1 MKQVHIISGRAV
13 PLKRSDVDT
22 DQIIPAEWLKRVE
35 RTGFEKGLFSSW
47 RDDRNFVL
55 NDERYA
61 GASILVA
68 GPSFGVGSS
77 REHAVW
83 ALQQYGFDVVIAPSF
98 SDIFRNN
105 CAKNGLVPVVLDSQ
119 SVEELWATIEAD
131 PSTEITVD
139 VERLMVEVPAT
150 GARYEF
156 VLDASTQERF
166 LQGLDDIGITLSHDA
181 HISDF
186 ERRRPVWLSVTSG
199 MYEPPLEFDAAVYR
213 SLYLNLTDFT
223 DDQLWLHYDAYG
235 RRQGLRAH
243 SLANRDEFARLAGSG
258 RVLEIGPFTRPLLV
272 GPNIVYAD
280 IYSTS
285 QLQELAPRLELRP
298 EDVPEIA
305 YVITPGDLTG
315 ITGKFDSVISGQVIE
330 HQPNLVGHLQQVS
343 QLLDDGGRYFI
354 LAPDY
359 RYCFDHFMRPSTISH
374 VLDAYAR
381 KVTMHDPESLI
392 ASRLTRAH
400 NDSVRH
406 WAGDHGDPQ
415 VHPEFPQHDR
425 ITRLKLAL
433 EQSVLTPETL
443 NNEHAWFFTPD
454 SFAAIIQDLCD
465 LELIDFELER
475 IYPTLHNTLEFWAI
489 LRKPD

>member
-1 MKQVHIISGRAV
+1 VKQVHIISGRAV

-105 CAKNGLVPVVLDSQ
+105 CTKNGLVPVVLDSQ

-139 VERLMVEVPAT
+139 VERLVVEIPAT

-181 HISDF
+181 HISDY
-186 ERRRPVWLSVTSG
+186 ERRRPMWL
-199 MYEPPLEFDAAVYR
+199 A
-213 SLYLNLTDFT
+213 
-223 DDQLWLHYDAYG
+223 
-235 RRQGLRAH
+235 
-243 SLANRDEFARLAGSG
+243 
-258 RVLEIGPFTRPLLV
+258 TR
-272 GPNIVYAD
+272 
-280 IYSTS
+280 
-285 QLQELAPRLELRP
+285 
-298 EDVPEIA
+298 
-305 YVITPGDLTG
+305 
-315 ITGKFDSVISGQVIE
+315 
-330 HQPNLVGHLQQVS
+330 
-343 QLLDDGGRYFI
+343 
-354 LAPDY
+354 
-359 RYCFDHFMRPSTISH
+359 
-374 VLDAYAR
+374 
-381 KVTMHDPESLI
+381 
-392 ASRLTRAH
+392 
-400 NDSVRH
+400 
-406 WAGDHGDPQ
+406 
-415 VHPEFPQHDR
+415 
-425 ITRLKLAL
+425 
-433 EQSVLTPETL
+433 
-443 NNEHAWFFTPD
+443 
-454 SFAAIIQDLCD
+454 
-465 LELIDFELER
+465 
-475 IYPTLHNTLEFWAI
+475 
-489 LRKPD
+489 

>member
-105 CAKNGLVPVVLDSQ
+105 CTKNGLVPVVLDSQ

-139 VERLMVEVPAT
+139 VERLVVEIPAT

-181 HISDF
+181 HISDY
-186 ERRRPVWLSVTSG
+186 EKRRPVWL
-199 MYEPPLEFDAAVYR
+199 A
-213 SLYLNLTDFT
+213 
-223 DDQLWLHYDAYG
+223 
-235 RRQGLRAH
+235 
-243 SLANRDEFARLAGSG
+243 
-258 RVLEIGPFTRPLLV
+258 TR
-272 GPNIVYAD
+272 
-280 IYSTS
+280 
-285 QLQELAPRLELRP
+285 
-298 EDVPEIA
+298 
-305 YVITPGDLTG
+305 
-315 ITGKFDSVISGQVIE
+315 
-330 HQPNLVGHLQQVS
+330 
-343 QLLDDGGRYFI
+343 
-354 LAPDY
+354 
-359 RYCFDHFMRPSTISH
+359 
-374 VLDAYAR
+374 
-381 KVTMHDPESLI
+381 
-392 ASRLTRAH
+392 
-400 NDSVRH
+400 
-406 WAGDHGDPQ
+406 
-415 VHPEFPQHDR
+415 
-425 ITRLKLAL
+425 
-433 EQSVLTPETL
+433 
-443 NNEHAWFFTPD
+443 
-454 SFAAIIQDLCD
+454 
-465 LELIDFELER
+465 
-475 IYPTLHNTLEFWAI
+475 
-489 LRKPD
+489 